1 MSEPFAARY
10 HDDEGYRCV
19 LAREGRTHLHVTF
32 ISDLGIV
39 HRTEPREALRH
50 LQPLMLK
57 DRAYPVSRM
66 VRKFREI
73 GRERGITEAAKA
85 ELARV

>member
-1 MSEPFAARY
+1 MADPFTARF
-10 HDDEGYRCV
+10 HDEEGWRCV

-39 HRTEPREALRH
+39 HRTEPRDGIRF
-50 LQPLMLK
+50 LQPLML
-57 DRAYPVSRM
+57 RGSPYPVSRM
-66 VRKFREI
+66 VRKFREV